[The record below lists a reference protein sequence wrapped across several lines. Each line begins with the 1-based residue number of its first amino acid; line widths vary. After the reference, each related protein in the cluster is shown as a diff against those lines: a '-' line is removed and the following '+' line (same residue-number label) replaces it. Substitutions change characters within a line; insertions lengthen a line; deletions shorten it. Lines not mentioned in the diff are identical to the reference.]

1 MRKNVADF
9 VKACVVCQQ
18 IKPTN
23 HSPYGLLQPLPIP
36 DKVWEDISLDFIVG
50 LPSFQNCS
58 VILVVVDRL
67 SKAAHFGMLTTHFT
81 AVKVAELFAIMIWK
95 LHGMPRSI
103 VSDRDPVF
111 LSHFWQELFRLNGT
125 KLRMSTAYH
134 TPSDGQTKIFNKL
147 LQQYLRSFVHD
158 KPKQWGN
165 YLHWAEWH
173 YNTAV
178 HTSTGFSPY
187 QVVHGRPPPVLLPLH
202 NFKL

>member
-1 MRKNVADF
+1 
-9 VKACVVCQQ
+9 
-18 IKPTN
+18 
-23 HSPYGLLQPLPIP
+23 
-36 DKVWEDISLDFIVG
+36 
-50 LPSFQNCS
+50 
-58 VILVVVDRL
+58 
-67 SKAAHFGMLTTHFT
+67 MLTTHFT

-158 KPKQWGN
+158 KPKKWDN

-178 HTSTGFSPY
+178 HTSTWFSPY